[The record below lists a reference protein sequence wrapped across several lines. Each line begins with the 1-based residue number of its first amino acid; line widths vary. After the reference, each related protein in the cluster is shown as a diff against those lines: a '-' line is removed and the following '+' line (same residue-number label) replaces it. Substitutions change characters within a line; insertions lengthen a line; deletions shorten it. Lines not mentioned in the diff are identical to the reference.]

1 MPTKSTQSY
10 LDSLNP
16 RQKEAATLGDGP
28 ALVRAGPGTGKTQAL
43 VGRVVHLLNERKIAP
58 QKIFVAT
65 FTRAAAAEMKERIA
79 KHAGPTAQNLFI
91 GTFHSRA
98 FSLLSR
104 LGYSLNIMDAR
115 QGKALI
121 KEAMKKVPIPESS
134 FFEVEQNIAF
144 WRSRTLSPER
154 ALDSVSR
161 SKIEAVPSAKA
172 YAVFEEL
179 RAERNLVDYE
189 DLLLMATR
197 DAVTQNAFE
206 GRFEHFVVD
215 EYQDINLRQEHF
227 LKALMGESTNLWVV
241 GDEDQ
246 AIYGFRGSNLRFM
259 QNFAQTWPGAALVNL
274 QEHYRSPQSIID
286 AALGLF
292 AKEAGRA
299 PKKLSSTR
307 STAALLALN
316 GSVTPESEARL
327 FLDNIRRLIK
337 SGVPQ
342 SEIAILARAR
352 WLLEPVLAELRDDDT
367 LSSVN
372 VELSEKRGGVIVDTI
387 HAAKGLEWR
396 AVFLIGLEEGTLP
409 DYRAES
415 DAALAEERRL
425 AYVALSRAKDYIAL
439 SYCPNRSKYPR
450 KPSPFIQDWV
460 EAVERKQLILSGL
473 AQKDFVKLRTSARK
487 ASRRPMQI
495 IKKKARKVEHKKFGK
510 GSVIKEAGGK
520 FHIRFTDSKIRVLK
534 VNKSWGFV

>member
-396 AVFLIGLEEGTLP
+396 AVFLIGLEDGTLP

-415 DAALAEERRL
+415 
-425 AYVALSRAKDYIAL
+425 
-439 SYCPNRSKYPR
+439 
-450 KPSPFIQDWV
+450 
-460 EAVERKQLILSGL
+460 
-473 AQKDFVKLRTSARK
+473 
-487 ASRRPMQI
+487 
-495 IKKKARKVEHKKFGK
+495 
-510 GSVIKEAGGK
+510 
-520 FHIRFTDSKIRVLK
+520 
-534 VNKSWGFV
+534 